1 MGPPL
6 MFPSTAREALLGPS
20 EPERIEDWT
29 ASALRAMFCQ
39 QQNDTI
45 MGAEPRCEKDGGWK
59 HKILHVLIK
68 SDNFHK
74 ERTRCWRNEN
84 ATHLC
89 LYSRHG
95 WYKANHYSSRQA
107 EGNGELMKVHGWCC
121 VCFESISVPGKIYV
135 NGGAQVFS
143 NQFSYKIFPSFERWP
158 D

>member
-1 MGPPL
+1 

-45 MGAEPRCEKDGGWK
+45 MGAEPRCEKDGWFK
-59 HKILHVLIK
+59 HKILHVLVK

-74 ERTRCWRNEN
+74 EQTRCCRNEN

-107 EGNGELMKVHGWCC
+107 EGNGELMKVHG
-121 VCFESISVPGKIYV
+121 
-135 NGGAQVFS
+135 
-143 NQFSYKIFPSFERWP
+143 
-158 D
+158 